1 MPGVSRPASGT
12 GSPRAI
18 RKGARLEFGVGG
30 QGHTVSVHSRSAFN
44 SLRHRLSV
52 RGPVRLRGESAVS
65 PGTGDTHTGGYL
77 QYLLSERFRS
87 VSSRLS
93 LPAVHA
99 EINSLS

>member
-1 MPGVSRPASGT
+1 MPSVSRPASGT

-52 RGPVRLRGESAVS
+52 RGPVRLRGESAE
-65 PGTGDTHTGGYL
+65 PWDRGHAHGGYL
-77 QYLLSERFRS
+77 QYLL
-87 VSSRLS
+87 
-93 LPAVHA
+93 
-99 EINSLS
+99 

>member
-1 MPGVSRPASGT
+1 MPSVSRPASGT

-30 QGHTVSVHSRSAFN
+30 QGHTVSVHSSSAFN

-52 RGPVRLRGESAVS
+52 RGPVRLRGESAEPWDRGHAPRGIPSIPSLRSIPFRLASRS
-65 PGTGDTHTGGYL
+65 P
-77 QYLLSERFRS
+77 
-87 VSSRLS
+87 

-99 EINSLS
+99 ENSLS

>member
-1 MPGVSRPASGT
+1 MPSVSRPASGT

-52 RGPVRLRGESAVS
+52 RGPVRLRGESAEA
-65 PGTGDTHTGGYL
+65 PWDRGHAHGGYL
-77 QYLLSERFRS
+77 QYLL
-87 VSSRLS
+87 
-93 LPAVHA
+93 
-99 EINSLS
+99 